1 MTTSGRCSGLRH
13 VAAATVDGPTVL
25 FRMGIPGV
33 WTNDV
38 VSRGRLVVARARR
51 SRRCWKLPCAS
62 QPEAGVA

>member
-1 MTTSGRCSGLRH
+1 M
-13 VAAATVDGPTVL
+13 AAATVDRPTVL

-51 SRRCWKLPCAS
+51 SRRCWKLPCAP
-62 QPEAGVA
+62 QPEARVA